1 MDQEPS
7 HRSFENRELDMS
19 KFIDITNPE
28 IAMSE
33 IPTEPDHRLD
43 PRQQTT
49 SAKRHMAQPGSD
61 KCQTDSTFQAH
72 VGNESK

>member
-33 IPTEPDHRLD
+33 ILTKLEPLD
-43 PRQQTT
+43 QD
-49 SAKRHMAQPGSD
+49 MI
-61 KCQTDSTFQAH
+61 
-72 VGNESK
+72 

>member
-7 HRSFENRELDMS
+7 HQSFENRELDMS

-33 IPTEPDHRLD
+33 IPTEPE
-43 PRQQTT
+43 P
-49 SAKRHMAQPGSD
+49 SD
-61 KCQTDSTFQAH
+61 QYLI
-72 VGNESK
+72 